1 MKQVYLDHCATTPID
16 PRVLDAMMPYYS
28 GEYGN
33 ASSIHG
39 YGRRAR
45 QALEESRERIAQ
57 FLGAKYDELFFTS
70 GGTES
75 DNQAIY
81 GIARASRTDRRS
93 SIMTTAIEHHAILDP
108 VASLR
113 AEGIVSKTI
122 DVDRDAMIDP
132 DDVRRK
138 LDDDVFFVSIVH
150 ANNEVGTIEPIE
162 TIAPIC
168 REKGIVFHTDAVQS
182 VGKIPVNVN
191 ELGVDLLS
199 LSAHKI
205 YGPKG
210 IGALFI
216 RKGTKIES
224 FIKGGAQESNRRAG
238 TENVPL
244 AVGFAKAIEL
254 CLHQMADDHSRILR
268 LKELLREKIRKQFDD
283 VIVNGHASK
292 SLPHVLNVSFDS
304 SKRLVD
310 GEALIMGLDLHGVA
324 VTSGSACASG
334 SLQPSHVLLAMG
346 RDELTARATIRF
358 SLGRGTT
365 EDEINY
371 TVDALKEVVARAE
384 KAKRPSPGAD

>member
-75 DNQAIY
+75 DNHAIY

-283 VIVNGHASK
+283 VIVNGHVSK

-304 SKRLVD
+304 SQRLVD

>member
-304 SKRLVD
+304 SQRLVD

>member
-75 DNQAIY
+75 DNHAIY

-182 VGKIPVNVN
+182 VGKIPVNVT

>member
-75 DNQAIY
+75 DNYAIY

-182 VGKIPVNVN
+182 VGKIPVNVT

-346 RDELTARATIRF
+346 RDQLTARATIRF

-384 KAKRPSPGAD
+384 KAKKPSPGVG

>member
-75 DNQAIY
+75 DNYAIY

-182 VGKIPVNVN
+182 VGKIPVNVT

-283 VIVNGHASK
+283 VIVNGHVSK